1 MTVMR
6 RMRNTGGINLS
17 WYRDCKLVKVNGE
30 YNAII
35 YLNTDDTEF
44 SKEFFDNIKHNLP
57 EIDDKIKKLIQ
68 DKYPDIKITA
78 AKFVLGAVVVG
89 SIPLFGA
96 THVKAAETTT
106 STATVAAATQTTS
119 IKALN
124 TTGEVLAT
132 VLNIRSGP
140 GTTYT
145 IITKL
150 PQGTKV
156 LVTGQTGDW
165 YRVTLSDGR
174 VGYASSPY
182 VKLFAPTRQ
191 QKIDLLTSTATS
203 LVGTPYVWGGASL
216 ADGGFDCSGFTKYVY
231 SQVGYTLNRT
241 STDQAVQGVYVSK
254 ANIQPGDLLFY
265 SFDGTGKISHVA
277 IYLGNGKMIHSPK
290 TGDTVK
296 ITDMTTSYWQ
306 TRYVTARRII
316 Q

>member
-1 MTVMR
+1 MEHGSDKM
-6 RMRNTGGINLS
+6 S
-17 WYRDCKLVKVNGE
+17 WYKDCKLVKINGE
-30 YNAII
+30 YTAIL
-35 YLNTDDTEF
+35 YLNTEDTEF
-44 SKEFFDNIKHNLP
+44 SREFIENIKGNPP
-57 EIDDKIKKLIQ
+57 EIDEKIKKIIQ
-68 DKYPDIKITA
+68 EKYPGIKVTA
-78 AKFVLGAVVVG
+78 AKLVLGAVVVG
-89 SIPLFGA
+89 SIPLLGTA
-96 THVKAAETTT
+96 SHVKAAEITTA
-106 STATVAAATQTTS
+106 STATATQTAS
-119 IKALN
+119 INVLN

-145 IITKL
+145 VITKL

-182 VKLFAPTRQ
+182 IKLYAPTRQ

-231 SQVGYTLNRT
+231 SKVGYTLNRT
-241 STDQAVQGVYVSK
+241 STEQALQGVYVAK
-254 ANIQPGDLLFY
+254 TNIQPGDLLFY